1 MPWCRSLS
9 SEVWGAGA
17 GVPDDAGF
25 LHGNLG
31 VLHQLG
37 QVLLADPVL
46 QLDVNLV
53 PGGAGS

>member
-1 MPWCRSLS
+1 M
-9 SEVWGAGA
+9 V
-17 GVPDDAGF
+17 GVLAVDSPDAGF

-37 QVLLADPVL
+37 QVLLANPVL
-46 QLDVNLV
+46 QLDASLV